1 MSLELFHKYDRRAVH
16 DIFDPASA
24 FTPSRGTWG
33 LQGIVPI
40 KKIPGDYVLFVTLG
54 TRQGDHTF
62 VEEIFDDGTF
72 TWQSQPKNTLNHVY
86 VQDLINHNSEINS
99 VYLFL
104 RTSKAEK
111 YVYLGTLEY
120 VTHDANQE
128 CPVYFMWR
136 ISQFDI
142 EEIHKV
148 LPNVSIKDRATGND
162 ISGIVYN
169 ANMPTKGKMTLRNAP
184 NRRSINRSGV
194 SSHDFTGR
202 NVDFE
207 GEQSK
212 NSRYGKAGED
222 LVVSVEKE
230 RLINAGRPDLADLVV
245 ATRNTI
251 GNTAKFD
258 VQSYEKDGSDRY
270 IEVKTTTGSANN
282 KIHIS
287 EAEVRF
293 SEKHASKYYL
303 YRVYNYNP
311 ITGNADY
318 FVRPGAIDRADLSP
332 TNYVF

>member
-1 MSLELFHKYDRRAVH
+1 MSLELFHRYDRREVH
-16 DIFDPASA
+16 DIFDRASA
-24 FTPSRGTWG
+24 FTPSAGTWG

-54 TRQGDHTF
+54 TRQGEHTF

-72 TWQSQPKNTLNHVY
+72 TWQSQPNNTLNHVY
-86 VQDLINHNSEINS
+86 VRDLINHNSETNS

-120 VTHDANQE
+120 VTHDVNQE

-136 ISQFDI
+136 MSQFDI
-142 EEIHKV
+142 AEIHKA
-148 LPNVSIKDRATGND
+148 LPNVTIKDRTTGNA
-162 ISGIVYN
+162 ISTFGSN
-169 ANMPTKGKMTLRNAP
+169 SNMVTTGKLTLRDAP
-184 NRRSINRSGV
+184 DRRVTSKTGV
-194 SSHDFTGR
+194 SSHDFVGR

-207 GEQSK
+207 GEQAKSSK
-212 NSRYGKAGED
+212 YGKAGED
-222 LVVSVEKE
+222 LVVSIEKE
-230 RLINAGRPDLADLVV
+230 RLIAAGRPDLSKLVV

-258 VQSYEKDGSDRY
+258 VQSYEIDGSERY
-270 IEVKTTTGSANN
+270 IEVKTTTGAANN

-287 EAEVRF
+287 EAEVNF
-293 SEKHASKYYL
+293 SEKHASHYYL
-303 YRVYNYNP
+303 YRVYNYSP

-318 FVRPGAIDRADLSP
+318 YILPGAIDRTDLSP
-332 TNYVF
+332 TNYIF